1 MPFNDIKDAF
11 NTLAYAGVTTAE
23 AIKAINMGLNQ
34 SVASIEQMK
43 VETTQGR
50 RRWIKSKS
58 GKFLTQME
66 GKMYLTF
73 LGEPTI
79 YTYYDMPDASNKDY
93 WYYTYCNNQKIVFSG
108 RNCSFERA
116 LSPDTIS
123 HTSIDIWNYFVES
136 DYPVNEELS
145 IEEPELTKQE
155 KNDIINIEENK
166 VIDTEVNLSTLDF
179 NAFLKENTID
189 YGY

>member
-1 MPFNDIKDAF
+1 MSINGFE
-11 NTLAYAGVTTAE
+11 E
-23 AIKAINMGLNQ
+23 AIRAMTNVGTSAQQMLEALNTSCQ
-34 SVASIEQMK
+34 TFQPVVEQMK
-43 VETTQGR
+43 VEATSER

-79 YTYYDMPDASNKDY
+79 YTYYDMPDTSNKDH
-93 WYYTYCNNQKIVFSG
+93 WYYTYCNNQKIIFSG

-136 DYPVNEELS
+136 DYPINEELS
-145 IEEPELTKQE
+145 IEEPELTEQE

-166 VIDTEVNLSTLDF
+166 ITDTEVNLSTFDF

>member
-11 NTLAYAGVTTAE
+11 STLAYAGASASEIIKTINTT
-23 AIKAINMGLNQ
+23 LNQ
-34 SVASIEQMK
+34 SVTPIEQ
-43 VETTQGR
+43 VEIETTPDR

-58 GKFLTQME
+58 GKFLIQME
-66 GKMYLTF
+66 GKMHLTF

-79 YTYYDMPDASNKDY
+79 YTYYDIPDISNKDY
-93 WYYTYCNNQKIVFSG
+93 WYYTYYNNQKIIFNG
-108 RNCSFERA
+108 RNCSFKRA
-116 LSPDTIS
+116 LNPDTFT
-123 HTSIDIWNYFVES
+123 HTNIEIWNYFIES
-136 DYPVNEELS
+136 DYLINEEPPIQKS
-145 IEEPELTKQE
+145 ELTKKE

-166 VIDTEVNLSTLDF
+166 MIDTEVNLSTLDF

>member
-1 MPFNDIKDAF
+1 MPFNDIKDAL
-11 NTLAYAGVTTAE
+11 NALASAGVTTAE
-23 AIKAINMGLNQ
+23 IIKMMNMDLNQ
-34 SVASIEQMK
+34 SIAPIEQME
-43 VETTQGR
+43 VEATPGR
-50 RRWIKSKS
+50 KRWIKSKS
-58 GKFLTQME
+58 GKFLTRME

-79 YTYYDMPDASNKDY
+79 YTYYDMPDTSNKDY

-155 KNDIINIEENK
+155 KNDIINVEENQN
-166 VIDTEVNLSTLDF
+166 IDTEINLSTFDF
-179 NAFLKENTID
+179 NTFLKENTID

>member
-1 MPFNDIKDAF
+1 MPFNDIKDALSA
-11 NTLAYAGVTTAE
+11 LACAGATTTE
-23 AIKAINMGLNQ
+23 VIETMNMALNQ
-34 SVASIEQMK
+34 SVTPVEQMK
-43 VETTQGR
+43 VEATPAR

-58 GKFLTQME
+58 GKFLTRME

-79 YTYYDMPDASNKDY
+79 YTY
-93 WYYTYCNNQKIVFSG
+93 CNNQKIIFSG
-108 RNCSFERA
+108 RNCSFNRA

-155 KNDIINIEENK
+155 KNDIINVEENQN
-166 VIDTEVNLSTLDF
+166 IDTEINLSTFDF
-179 NAFLKENTID
+179 NTFLKENTID

>member
-1 MPFNDIKDAF
+1 MPFNDIKDALSA
-11 NTLAYAGVTTAE
+11 LACAGATTTE
-23 AIKAINMGLNQ
+23 VIETMNMALNQ
-34 SVASIEQMK
+34 SVTPVEQMK
-43 VETTQGR
+43 VEATPAR

-58 GKFLTQME
+58 GKFLTRME

-79 YTYYDMPDASNKDY
+79 YTYYDMPDTSNKDH
-93 WYYTYCNNQKIVFSG
+93 WYYTYCNNQKIIFSG
-108 RNCSFERA
+108 RNCSFNRA

-155 KNDIINIEENK
+155 KNDIINVEENQN
-166 VIDTEVNLSTLDF
+166 IDTEINLSTFDF
-179 NAFLKENTID
+179 NTFLKENTID